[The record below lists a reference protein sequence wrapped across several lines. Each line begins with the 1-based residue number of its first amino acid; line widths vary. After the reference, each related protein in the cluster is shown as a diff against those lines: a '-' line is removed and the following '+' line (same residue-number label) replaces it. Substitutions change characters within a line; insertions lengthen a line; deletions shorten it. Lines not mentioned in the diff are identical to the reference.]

1 MRNEDIREVD
11 IRDIRPYDRNPRN
24 NEASVPRVAASIREF
39 GFLQPIVCD
48 RDGVILAGHT
58 RYAAARSLG
67 LTKVPVLYAEG
78 LTPEQAR
85 AYRLADNKAG
95 EESLWLED
103 VLSAELEAL
112 DGAPFEMADFGF
124 EESDE
129 ERRRKSWSVT
139 EKRCGLVPDIT
150 IRRKCGYL
158 YTTFYKTGKQGRPIT
173 EIKED
178 PRNVRLFADSLCDY
192 LQQTLGNNLSSGG
205 WCLCTTPRRRH
216 KEGFHFSTEICRDA
230 AGQLSVPFYEDAVTA
245 RNRDRIDP
253 EFTLEKDPAEKNV
266 ILYDDILTTGST
278 VRETRRLLLEAGHTV
293 IVIAAIR
300 N

>member
-1 MRNEDIREVD
+1 MGSKDIRMVD
-11 IRDIRPYDRNPRN
+11 VREIRPYDRNPRN

-192 LQQTLGNNLSSGG
+192 LDQTMGGNLARGG

-216 KEGFHFSTEICRDA
+216 KEGLHFSTEICRDA
-230 AGQLSVPFYEDAVTA
+230 AAQLSVPFYEDAVTA

-253 EFTLEKDPAEKNV
+253 EFTMEKDPAEKNV

>member
-1 MRNEDIREVD
+1 MGSEDIRMVD
-11 IRDIRPYDRNPRN
+11 VREIRPYDKNPRN

-48 RDGVILAGHT
+48 SDGVILAGHT
-58 RYAAARSLG
+58 RYAAAKSLG
-67 LTKVPVLYAEG
+67 LTKVPVLYADG

-103 VLSAELEAL
+103 VLSVELEAL

-124 EESDE
+124 DESDE

-192 LQQTLGNNLSSGG
+192 LDQTMGGNLAGGG

-230 AGQLSVPFYEDAVTA
+230 AVQLSVPFYEDAVTA

-253 EFTLEKDPAEKNV
+253 EFTMEKDPAEKNV

>member
-1 MRNEDIREVD
+1 MGSEDIRMVD
-11 IRDIRPYDRNPRN
+11 VRDIRPYDKNPRN

-67 LTKVPVLYAEG
+67 LTKVPVLYADD

-124 EESDE
+124 DESDE

-230 AGQLSVPFYEDAVTA
+230 AAQLYVPFYEDAVTA

-253 EFTLEKDPAEKNV
+253 EFTMEKDPAEKNV

>member
-1 MRNEDIREVD
+1 MANEDIREVD

-124 EESDE
+124 DESDE

-192 LQQTLGNNLSSGG
+192 LAQTMGGNLAGGG

-216 KEGFHFSTEICRDA
+216 KEGLHFSTEICRDA
-230 AGQLSVPFYEDAVTA
+230 ADQLSVPFYEDAVTA
-245 RNRDRIDP
+245 KNRDRIDP

>member
-67 LTKVPVLYAEG
+67 LKKVPVLYAEG

-112 DGAPFEMADFGF
+112 DSAPFEMADFGF
-124 EESDE
+124 DESDE

-230 AGQLSVPFYEDAVTA
+230 AAQLSVPFYEDAVTA

-253 EFTLEKDPAEKNV
+253 EFTMEKDPAEKNV

>member
-1 MRNEDIREVD
+1 MGSEKIRETN
-11 IRDIRPYDRNPRN
+11 ILDIRPYENNPRN
-24 NEASVPRVAASIREF
+24 NGASVPKVAASIREF

-67 LTKVPVLYAEG
+67 LTKVPVLYADE

-95 EESLWLED
+95 EDSAWMED

-112 DGAPFEMADFGF
+112 NGSPLEMADFGF

-139 EKRCGLVPDIT
+139 VKRCGLVPGIT
-150 IRRKCGYL
+150 VRKKCGYL
-158 YTTFYKTGKQGRPIT
+158 YTTFYKTGKQGKPIT

-192 LQQTLGNNLSSGG
+192 LVQTLGNNLAGGG
-205 WCLCTTPRRRH
+205 WCVCTPPRRRH
-216 KEGFHFSTEICRDA
+216 KDGFHFSTEICRDA
-230 AGQLSVPFYEDAVTA
+230 AAQMSVPFYEDAFTA
-245 RNRDRIDP
+245 RNRGRIDP
-253 EFTLEKDPAEKNV
+253 EFNMEKDPVEKNV
-266 ILYDDILTTGST
+266 ILFDDILTTGST